1 MNTKSF
7 VATVALGMAAS
18 LGVMAQ
24 QVPHGVVLV
33 TPENAQWTQSITTGA
48 VRGVDQV
55 IVQGHPSKP
64 GPYLN
69 WIKFPPNF
77 RSPAHSHPED
87 RANTVLSGTWYV
99 GFGEKLDESKL
110 IALPAGSFYTE
121 PAGIPHFTATKGEPA
136 VLQIGGVGPTRVI
149 YLDPA
154 TDPSKKK

>member
-1 MNTKSF
+1 MDTKTSAVTF
-7 VATVALGMAAS
+7 VLGLVTS

-24 QVPHGVVLV
+24 QAPQGVVLV
-33 TPENAQWTQSITTGA
+33 TPENAQWTQSVIPGA

-55 IVQGHPSKP
+55 IIQGHPSKP

-69 WIKFPPNF
+69 WVRFPANF
-77 RSPAHSHPED
+77 RSPAHSRPED

-99 GFGEKLDESKL
+99 GFGEKFDESKL
-110 IALPAGSFYTE
+110 IALPSGSFYTE
-121 PAGIPHFTATKGEPA
+121 PAGTPHFTATKGEPA

-154 TDPSKKK
+154 TDPSQKK